1 MPARA
6 GVPLSNTNRHPHPW
20 KKGEGAASGWAGSGG
35 LLFGLLQPLQVV
47 GGALRM
53 RRGREDRA
61 LVLLQDLQ
69 PVAKIGGVVVAD
81 LWRDAE
87 VSTEKGGAQLGDKL
101 FEGVGVI
108 PKALAEFPRL
118 AAFVAGPADQ
128 LVRLGTGVALGVLEG
143 LGRGQ
148 LDEVAGG

>member
-1 MPARA
+1 MLP
-6 GVPLSNTNRHPHPW
+6 N
-20 KKGEGAASGWAGSGG
+20 
-35 LLFGLLQPLQVV
+35 LLQSLQIV
-47 GGALRM
+47 GRALGM
-53 RRGREDRA
+53 RCRREDRA
-61 LVLLQDLQ
+61 LVLFQDLQ